1 MMEVNLIS
9 DTITKP
15 TSAMLKRMFEAEV
28 GDDVFG
34 KDPTINAL
42 EQKVA
47 NMFGHDA
54 AVFCPSGTMTN
65 QIAIRIHTQA
75 LDEIICDETSHV
87 YLYELGGYSFNS
99 GVSIQIVR
107 GDNGKMTAEQV
118 KDVIRPEAD
127 WYPRSKLVII
137 ENSCN
142 RAGGNYYTIDDIM
155 PIRAVCDQ
163 HQMSLH
169 LDGARLFN
177 VLVET
182 GESPRQYG
190 EIFDTISLCLS
201 KGLGAPVGS
210 VLSGPAKLI
219 GQARKV
225 RKVLGGGM
233 RQAGY
238 LAAAGIYALEHHIDR
253 LKIDNARASDTG
265 SYLRQKS
272 YVNEVLPVK
281 TNIVIFKLTD
291 AYSTTDFIE
300 ILKSKG
306 ILAAPM
312 SHDTVRFVF
321 HLDVT
326 GDMIVRLREVLGSL

>member
-1 MMEVNLIS
+1 MEVNLIS

-15 TSAMLKRMFEAEV
+15 TPEMLKHMFEAEV
-28 GDDVFG
+28 GDDVFK

-47 NMFGHDA
+47 DLFDHEA
-54 AVFCPSGTMTN
+54 ALFCPSGTMTN
-65 QIAIRIHTQA
+65 QIAIRVHTQP
-75 LDEIICDETSHV
+75 LDEIICDETSHI

-107 GDNGKMTAEQV
+107 GENGIMSSEQV
-118 KDVIRPEAD
+118 NDLVRPEAD
-127 WYPRSKLVII
+127 WYPNSKLVII

-142 RAGGNYYTIDDIM
+142 RAGGNYYTMDEIM
-155 PIRAVCDQ
+155 PIRKVCDD
-163 HQMSLH
+163 HQMALH

-182 GESPRQYG
+182 GESPIQYG

-210 VLSGPAKLI
+210 VLSGPAVLI
-219 GQARKV
+219 NQARKV

-238 LAAAGIYALEHHIDR
+238 LAAAGIYALDHNVER
-253 LKIDNARASDTG
+253 LKIDNDRAKEIG
-265 SYLRQKS
+265 VFLNEMP
-272 YVNEVLPVK
+272 YVSEVLPVK
-281 TNIVIFKLTD
+281 TNIVIFKLTE
-291 AYSTTDFIE
+291 AFKPVDFIE

-306 ILAAPM
+306 IMAAPM
-312 SHDTVRFVF
+312 SIDTVRFVF

-326 GDMIVRLREVLGSL
+326 EAMMGRLKDVLKGI